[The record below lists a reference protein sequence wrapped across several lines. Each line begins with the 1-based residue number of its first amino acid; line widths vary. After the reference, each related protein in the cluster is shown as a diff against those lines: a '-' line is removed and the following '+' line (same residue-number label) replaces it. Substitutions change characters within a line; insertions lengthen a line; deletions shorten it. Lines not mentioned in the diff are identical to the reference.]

1 VNEIAL
7 PVQQAAELRARL
19 TQVDSALVAKLS
31 GTADLRVT
39 DSVEAILT
47 RVHQKALELAIA
59 EVHMDLRDLEFMNS
73 SCFKS
78 FVSWISEVSD
88 LTAGQYRIRFLS
100 NPSILWQR
108 RSLHALSCFA
118 AAPSSSVAAAGRG
131 AVENRSGTRLY
142 AAHEFPTRNVA
153 CGGLCAVGSVR
164 CRLPG
169 ARRRQVQPRLRRHA
183 PSHQVQRLC
192 AGRPMA

>member
-1 VNEIAL
+1 MSEIAL
-7 PVQQAAELRARL
+7 PVQQAAELRAQL
-19 TQVDSALVAKLS
+19 TREDSGLVAKLS

-47 RVHQKALELAIA
+47 RVHQKALELGIP
-59 EVHMDLRDLEFMNS
+59 EVQMDLRELEFMNS

-118 AAPSSSVAAAGRG
+118 AELVTIEAG
-131 AVENRSGTRLY
+131 N
-142 AAHEFPTRNVA
+142 
-153 CGGLCAVGSVR
+153 
-164 CRLPG
+164 
-169 ARRRQVQPRLRRHA
+169 
-183 PSHQVQRLC
+183 
-192 AGRPMA
+192 

>member
-1 VNEIAL
+1 MNEIAL
-7 PVQQAAELRARL
+7 PVAQAAELRARL
-19 TQVDSALVAKLS
+19 IQEDTALVAKLS

-47 RVHQKALELAIA
+47 RVHQKALELSIP
-59 EVHMDLRDLEFMNS
+59 EVQMDLRELEFMNS

-118 AAPSSSVAAAGRG
+118 AELVTIEAG
-131 AVENRSGTRLY
+131 N
-142 AAHEFPTRNVA
+142 
-153 CGGLCAVGSVR
+153 
-164 CRLPG
+164 
-169 ARRRQVQPRLRRHA
+169 
-183 PSHQVQRLC
+183 
-192 AGRPMA
+192 

>member
-1 VNEIAL
+1 MNEIAL
-7 PVQQAAELRARL
+7 PVEQAAELRAQL
-19 TQVDSALVAKLS
+19 TREETGLVAKLS

-47 RVHQKALELAIA
+47 RVHQKAIELNIP
-59 EVHMDLRDLEFMNS
+59 EVQMDLRELEFMNS

-88 LTAGQYRIRFLS
+88 LTTGQYRIRFLS

-118 AAPSSSVAAAGRG
+118 AELVTIEAG
-131 AVENRSGTRLY
+131 N
-142 AAHEFPTRNVA
+142 
-153 CGGLCAVGSVR
+153 
-164 CRLPG
+164 
-169 ARRRQVQPRLRRHA
+169 
-183 PSHQVQRLC
+183 
-192 AGRPMA
+192 

>member
-7 PVQQAAELRARL
+7 PVEQAAELCARL
-19 TQVDSALVAKLS
+19 IREDTALVAKLW

-39 DSVEAILT
+39 DSVEAILN
-47 RVHQKALELAIA
+47 RVHQKAIELGIS
-59 EVHMDLRDLEFMNS
+59 EVRMDLRELEFMNS

-88 LTAGQYRIRFLS
+88 MPSGQYRIRFLS

-118 AAPSSSVAAAGRG
+118 AELITIEAG
-131 AVENRSGTRLY
+131 N
-142 AAHEFPTRNVA
+142 
-153 CGGLCAVGSVR
+153 
-164 CRLPG
+164 
-169 ARRRQVQPRLRRHA
+169 
-183 PSHQVQRLC
+183 
-192 AGRPMA
+192 

>member
-7 PVQQAAELRARL
+7 PIEQAAELRARL
-19 TQVDSALVAKLS
+19 TREEAALVAKLS

-39 DSVEAILT
+39 DSVEAILSS
-47 RVHQKALELAIA
+47 VHQKAMELRIP
-59 EVHMDLRDLEFMNS
+59 EVRMDLRELEFMNS

-100 NPSILWQR
+100 NPRILWQR

-118 AAPSSSVAAAGRG
+118 AELVTIEAG
-131 AVENRSGTRLY
+131 N
-142 AAHEFPTRNVA
+142 
-153 CGGLCAVGSVR
+153 
-164 CRLPG
+164 
-169 ARRRQVQPRLRRHA
+169 
-183 PSHQVQRLC
+183 
-192 AGRPMA
+192 

>member
-1 VNEIAL
+1 VIEIAL
-7 PVQQAAELRARL
+7 PVEQAAELRARL
-19 TQVDSALVAKLS
+19 TREDSGLVAKLS

-47 RVHQKALELAIA
+47 RVHQQALELGIP
-59 EVHMDLRDLEFMNS
+59 EVQMDLRELEFMNS

-100 NPSILWQR
+100 NPRILWQR

-118 AAPSSSVAAAGRG
+118 ADLVTIEAG
-131 AVENRSGTRLY
+131 N
-142 AAHEFPTRNVA
+142 
-153 CGGLCAVGSVR
+153 
-164 CRLPG
+164 
-169 ARRRQVQPRLRRHA
+169 
-183 PSHQVQRLC
+183 
-192 AGRPMA
+192 

>member
-1 VNEIAL
+1 MSEIAL
-7 PVQQAAELRARL
+7 PVQQAAELRAQL
-19 TQVDSALVAKLS
+19 TREDSGLVAKLS

-47 RVHQKALELAIA
+47 RVHQKALELGIP
-59 EVHMDLRDLEFMNS
+59 EVQMDLRELEFMNS

-78 FVSWISEVSD
+78 FVSWISDVSD

-118 AAPSSSVAAAGRG
+118 AELVTIEAG
-131 AVENRSGTRLY
+131 N
-142 AAHEFPTRNVA
+142 
-153 CGGLCAVGSVR
+153 
-164 CRLPG
+164 
-169 ARRRQVQPRLRRHA
+169 
-183 PSHQVQRLC
+183 
-192 AGRPMA
+192 

>member
-7 PVQQAAELRARL
+7 PVQQAAELRAQL
-19 TQVDSALVAKLS
+19 TRVDSALVAKLS

-47 RVHQKALELAIA
+47 RVHQKALELAIP
-59 EVHMDLRDLEFMNS
+59 EVQMDLRELEFMNS

-78 FVSWISEVSD
+78 FVSWISDVSD
-88 LTAGQYRIRFLS
+88 LTTGQYRIRFLS

-118 AAPSSSVAAAGRG
+118 AELVTIEAG
-131 AVENRSGTRLY
+131 N
-142 AAHEFPTRNVA
+142 
-153 CGGLCAVGSVR
+153 
-164 CRLPG
+164 
-169 ARRRQVQPRLRRHA
+169 
-183 PSHQVQRLC
+183 
-192 AGRPMA
+192 

>member
-1 VNEIAL
+1 MNQIAL
-7 PVQQAAELRARL
+7 PVEQAAELRASL
-19 TQVDSALVAKLS
+19 TREDAALIAKLC

-39 DSVEAILT
+39 DSVEAILN
-47 RVHQKALELAIA
+47 RVHQKALELAIP
-59 EVHMDLRDLEFMNS
+59 EVQVDLRELEFMNS

-118 AAPSSSVAAAGRG
+118 ADLVTIEAG
-131 AVENRSGTRLY
+131 N
-142 AAHEFPTRNVA
+142 
-153 CGGLCAVGSVR
+153 
-164 CRLPG
+164 
-169 ARRRQVQPRLRRHA
+169 
-183 PSHQVQRLC
+183 
-192 AGRPMA
+192 

>member
-1 VNEIAL
+1 MIEIAL
-7 PVQQAAELRARL
+7 PVEQAAELRARL
-19 TQVDSALVAKLS
+19 TREDSGLVAKLS

-47 RVHQKALELAIA
+47 RVHQQALELGIP
-59 EVHMDLRDLEFMNS
+59 EVQMDLRELEFMNS

-88 LTAGQYRIRFLS
+88 LTSGQYRIRFLS

-118 AAPSSSVAAAGRG
+118 AELVTIEAQ
-131 AVENRSGTRLY
+131 N
-142 AAHEFPTRNVA
+142 
-153 CGGLCAVGSVR
+153 
-164 CRLPG
+164 
-169 ARRRQVQPRLRRHA
+169 
-183 PSHQVQRLC
+183 
-192 AGRPMA
+192 

>member
-7 PVQQAAELRARL
+7 PVEQAAELRARL
-19 TQVDSALVAKLS
+19 IREDTALIAKLS

-39 DSVEAILT
+39 DSVEAILN
-47 RVHQKALELAIA
+47 RVHQKAIELGIS
-59 EVHMDLRDLEFMNS
+59 EVRMDLRELEFMNS

-88 LTAGQYRIRFLS
+88 MPAGQYRIRFLS

-118 AAPSSSVAAAGRG
+118 AELITIEAG
-131 AVENRSGTRLY
+131 N
-142 AAHEFPTRNVA
+142 
-153 CGGLCAVGSVR
+153 
-164 CRLPG
+164 
-169 ARRRQVQPRLRRHA
+169 
-183 PSHQVQRLC
+183 
-192 AGRPMA
+192 

>member
-1 VNEIAL
+1 MNEIAL
-7 PVQQAAELRARL
+7 PVAQAAELRARL
-19 TQVDSALVAKLS
+19 TQEDTALVAKLS

-47 RVHQKALELAIA
+47 RVHQKALELCIP
-59 EVHMDLRDLEFMNS
+59 EVQMDLRELEFMNS

-118 AAPSSSVAAAGRG
+118 AELVTIEAG
-131 AVENRSGTRLY
+131 N
-142 AAHEFPTRNVA
+142 
-153 CGGLCAVGSVR
+153 
-164 CRLPG
+164 
-169 ARRRQVQPRLRRHA
+169 
-183 PSHQVQRLC
+183 
-192 AGRPMA
+192 

>member
-1 VNEIAL
+1 MNEIAL

-19 TQVDSALVAKLS
+19 TLEEGALIAKLS

-47 RVHQKALELAIA
+47 RVHQKALELSIS
-59 EVHMDLRDLEFMNS
+59 EVRMDLRELEFMNS

-100 NPSILWQR
+100 NPRILWQR

-118 AAPSSSVAAAGRG
+118 AELVTIEAG
-131 AVENRSGTRLY
+131 N
-142 AAHEFPTRNVA
+142 
-153 CGGLCAVGSVR
+153 
-164 CRLPG
+164 
-169 ARRRQVQPRLRRHA
+169 
-183 PSHQVQRLC
+183 
-192 AGRPMA
+192 

>member
-7 PVQQAAELRARL
+7 PVEQAAELKARL
-19 TQVDSALVAKLS
+19 LQDDTALVAKLS

-39 DSVEAILT
+39 DSVEAILG
-47 RVHQKALELAIA
+47 RVHQKALELGIP
-59 EVHMDLRDLEFMNS
+59 EVRMDLRELEFMNS

-88 LTAGQYRIRFLS
+88 LTSGQYRIRFLS

-118 AAPSSSVAAAGRG
+118 AELVTIEAG
-131 AVENRSGTRLY
+131 N
-142 AAHEFPTRNVA
+142 
-153 CGGLCAVGSVR
+153 
-164 CRLPG
+164 
-169 ARRRQVQPRLRRHA
+169 
-183 PSHQVQRLC
+183 
-192 AGRPMA
+192 

>member
-1 VNEIAL
+1 MNEIAL
-7 PVQQAAELRARL
+7 PVAQAAELRARL
-19 TQVDSALVAKLS
+19 TQEDTALVAKLS

-47 RVHQKALELAIA
+47 RVHQKALELSIP
-59 EVHMDLRDLEFMNS
+59 EVQMDLRELEFMNS

-118 AAPSSSVAAAGRG
+118 AELVTIEAG
-131 AVENRSGTRLY
+131 N
-142 AAHEFPTRNVA
+142 
-153 CGGLCAVGSVR
+153 
-164 CRLPG
+164 
-169 ARRRQVQPRLRRHA
+169 
-183 PSHQVQRLC
+183 
-192 AGRPMA
+192 

>member
-19 TQVDSALVAKLS
+19 TQEDGALVAKLS

-47 RVHQKALELAIA
+47 RVHQKALELAIP
-59 EVHMDLRDLEFMNS
+59 EVRMDLRELEFMNS

-78 FVSWISEVSD
+78 FVSWISDVSD

-118 AAPSSSVAAAGRG
+118 AELVTIEAG
-131 AVENRSGTRLY
+131 N
-142 AAHEFPTRNVA
+142 
-153 CGGLCAVGSVR
+153 
-164 CRLPG
+164 
-169 ARRRQVQPRLRRHA
+169 
-183 PSHQVQRLC
+183 
-192 AGRPMA
+192 

>member
-7 PVQQAAELRARL
+7 PVEQAAELRARL
-19 TQVDSALVAKLS
+19 TRNESTLVAKLS

-47 RVHQKALELAIA
+47 RVHQKALELSIS
-59 EVHMDLRDLEFMNS
+59 EVRMDLRELEFMNS

-88 LTAGQYRIRFLS
+88 LTTGQYRIAFLS

-118 AAPSSSVAAAGRG
+118 AELVTIEAG
-131 AVENRSGTRLY
+131 N
-142 AAHEFPTRNVA
+142 
-153 CGGLCAVGSVR
+153 
-164 CRLPG
+164 
-169 ARRRQVQPRLRRHA
+169 
-183 PSHQVQRLC
+183 
-192 AGRPMA
+192 

>member
-7 PVQQAAELRARL
+7 PVEQAAELRARL
-19 TQVDSALVAKLS
+19 THEDSALVAKLS

-39 DSVEAILT
+39 DSVEAILS
-47 RVHQKALELAIA
+47 RVHQKAMELGIP
-59 EVHMDLRDLEFMNS
+59 EVRMDLRELEFMNS

-88 LTAGQYRIRFLS
+88 LPAGQYRIRFLS

-118 AAPSSSVAAAGRG
+118 AELITIEAG
-131 AVENRSGTRLY
+131 N
-142 AAHEFPTRNVA
+142 
-153 CGGLCAVGSVR
+153 
-164 CRLPG
+164 
-169 ARRRQVQPRLRRHA
+169 
-183 PSHQVQRLC
+183 
-192 AGRPMA
+192 

>member
-1 VNEIAL
+1 MSEIAL
-7 PVQQAAELRARL
+7 PIQQAAELRARL
-19 TQVDSALVAKLS
+19 TREDSALVAKLS

-47 RVHQKALELAIA
+47 RVHQQALELGIP
-59 EVHMDLRDLEFMNS
+59 EVQMDLRELEFMNS

-118 AAPSSSVAAAGRG
+118 AELVTIEAG
-131 AVENRSGTRLY
+131 N
-142 AAHEFPTRNVA
+142 
-153 CGGLCAVGSVR
+153 
-164 CRLPG
+164 
-169 ARRRQVQPRLRRHA
+169 
-183 PSHQVQRLC
+183 
-192 AGRPMA
+192 

>member
-19 TQVDSALVAKLS
+19 TQMDSALVAKLS

-47 RVHQKALELAIA
+47 RVHQKAMELGIP
-59 EVHMDLRDLEFMNS
+59 EVQMDLRDLEFMNS

-88 LTAGQYRIRFLS
+88 LTSGQYRIRFLS

-118 AAPSSSVAAAGRG
+118 AELVTIEAG
-131 AVENRSGTRLY
+131 N
-142 AAHEFPTRNVA
+142 
-153 CGGLCAVGSVR
+153 
-164 CRLPG
+164 
-169 ARRRQVQPRLRRHA
+169 
-183 PSHQVQRLC
+183 
-192 AGRPMA
+192 

>member
-1 VNEIAL
+1 VTEIAL
-7 PVQQAAELRARL
+7 PIEQAAELRARL
-19 TQVDSALVAKLS
+19 THDGAALVATLS

-47 RVHQKALELAIA
+47 RVHQKALELAVA
-59 EVHMDLRDLEFMNS
+59 EVQMDLRDLEFMNS

-78 FVSWISEVSD
+78 FVSWISDVSD

-118 AAPSSSVAAAGRG
+118 AELVTIEAA
-131 AVENRSGTRLY
+131 N
-142 AAHEFPTRNVA
+142 
-153 CGGLCAVGSVR
+153 
-164 CRLPG
+164 
-169 ARRRQVQPRLRRHA
+169 
-183 PSHQVQRLC
+183 
-192 AGRPMA
+192 

>member
-1 VNEIAL
+1 VTEIAL

-19 TQVDSALVAKLS
+19 TQEPNALVAKLS

-39 DSVEAILT
+39 DSVEAILVK
-47 RVHQKALELAIA
+47 VHQKALELSIP
-59 EVHMDLRDLEFMNS
+59 EVQMDLRELEFMNS

-88 LTAGQYRIRFLS
+88 LSTGQYRIRFLS

-118 AAPSSSVAAAGRG
+118 AELVTIEAK
-131 AVENRSGTRLY
+131 N
-142 AAHEFPTRNVA
+142 
-153 CGGLCAVGSVR
+153 
-164 CRLPG
+164 
-169 ARRRQVQPRLRRHA
+169 
-183 PSHQVQRLC
+183 
-192 AGRPMA
+192 